1 MRRIMLVGPLG
12 DQHGRRSEPVRLSV
26 ITDEISQDLEYALG
40 VCADLGIRAVE
51 LRAVG
56 GANIVSQDQGSL
68 RRIKAILADGDFDVC
83 AISSPFLKCHLYEDG
98 APQGAMH
105 FATLAS
111 REEQWGIL
119 ERSHEVARLLGAPVV
134 RAFSFWR
141 IQNPE
146 EVRDEVADV
155 LSEAA
160 RRTESAGLKLG
171 LENEHT
177 CNVGTGE
184 EAGWMLG
191 HINSQSFGVI
201 WDPGNEAML
210 GSRPFPDGYDHI
222 RGRIAHVH
230 LKDVD
235 EKGNWVKVGTGVI
248 DYPGQLHALAEDGY
262 AGVLSLETHY
272 EDSDGGP
279 EEATRESVT
288 ALRELCRRAGVDLE
302 S

>member
-1 MRRIMLVGPLG
+1 M
-12 DQHGRRSEPVRLSV
+12 RLSV
-26 ITDEISQDLEYALG
+26 ITDEISQDLEHALG

-51 LRAVG
+51 LRAIG
-56 GANIVSQDQGSL
+56 GANIVSHDQSSL
-68 RRIKAILADGDFDVC
+68 RRIKGILAEGDFDVC
-83 AISSPFLKCHLYEDG
+83 AISSPFLKSHLYEG
-98 APQGAMH
+98 EAPQGAMH
-105 FATLAS
+105 FATPAS

-119 ERSHEVARLLGAPVV
+119 ERSLRVARFLGAPVV

-141 IQNPE
+141 IKNPE

-191 HINSQSFGVI
+191 HVNPQSFGVI

-222 RGRIAHVH
+222 RGRVAHVH

-235 EKGNWVKVGTGVI
+235 EEGNWVKVGTGVI

-262 AGVLSLETHY
+262 AGVLSLETHH
-272 EDSDGGP
+272 EVADGGL
-279 EEATRESVT
+279 EEATRESVA
-288 ALRELCRRAGVDLE
+288 ALRELCAQAGVQLE
-302 S
+302 A

>member
-1 MRRIMLVGPLG
+1 M
-12 DQHGRRSEPVRLSV
+12 RLSV
-26 ITDEISQDLEYALG
+26 ITDEISLDLEHALG
-40 VCADLGIRAVE
+40 VCAELGIGVVE

-56 GANIVSQDQGSL
+56 GANIVSHDQSSL
-68 RRIKAILADGDFDVC
+68 QQIKAILADGDFDVC
-83 AISSPFLKCHLYEDG
+83 AISSPFLKCHLHEGG

-105 FATLAS
+105 FATPAS
-111 REEQWGIL
+111 RAEQWGIL
-119 ERSHEVARLLGAPVV
+119 EHSLRVARLLGAPVV

-141 IQNPE
+141 VEKPE
-146 EVRDEVADV
+146 EVRQEVADV

-160 RRTESAGLKLG
+160 RRTASAGLMLA

-177 CNVGTGE
+177 CNIGTGA
-184 EAGWMLG
+184 EAGWVLG
-191 HINSQSFGVI
+191 HITSPSFGVI

-210 GSRPFPDGYDHI
+210 GSRPFPDGYGHI

-235 EKGNWVKVGTGVI
+235 EEGNWVRVGTGVI

-262 AGVLSLETHY
+262 AGGLSLETHY
-272 EDSDGGP
+272 EVADGGL
-279 EEATRESVT
+279 EQATRESVA
-288 ALRELCRRAGVDLE
+288 ALRELCGQAGVELE

>member
-1 MRRIMLVGPLG
+1 MC
-12 DQHGRRSEPVRLSV
+12 LSV
-26 ITDEISQDLEYALG
+26 ITDEISQDLGLALG
-40 VCADLGIRAVE
+40 VCADLGIRTVE

-56 GANIVSQDQGSL
+56 GTNIVSHDLGSL
-68 RRIKAILADGDFDVC
+68 QRIKSTLADGDFDVC
-83 AISSPFLKCHLYEDG
+83 AISSPFLKCHLYDGG
-98 APQGAMH
+98 APRGAMH
-105 FATLAS
+105 SATPAS

-119 ERSHEVARLLGAPVV
+119 ESSLRVARLLGAPVV

-141 IQNPE
+141 AEKPE
-146 EVRDEVADV
+146 EVREEVADV

-160 RRTESAGLKLG
+160 RHAESAGLVLG

-177 CNVGTGE
+177 CNIGTGI
-184 EAGWMLG
+184 EAGWVLG
-191 HINSQSFGVI
+191 RIASPSLGVI

-210 GSRPFPDGYDHI
+210 GSRPFPAGYGHI

-235 EKGNWVKVGTGVI
+235 VEGNWVRVGTGVI
-248 DYPGQLHALAEDGY
+248 DYPGQLRALAEDGY

-272 EDSDGGP
+272 EVAEGGL
-279 EEATRESVT
+279 EGATRESVA
-288 ALRELCRRAGVDLE
+288 ALRELCGRAGVELQ

>member
-1 MRRIMLVGPLG
+1 M
-12 DQHGRRSEPVRLSV
+12 RLSV
-26 ITDEISQDLEYALG
+26 ITDEISQDLDLALG
-40 VCADLGIRAVE
+40 VCADLGIRTVE

-56 GANIVSQDQGSL
+56 GTNIVSHDLGSL
-68 RRIKAILADGDFDVC
+68 QRIKSTLADGDFDVC
-83 AISSPFLKCHLYEDG
+83 AISSPFLKCHLYDGG

-105 FATLAS
+105 SATPAS

-119 ERSHEVARLLGAPVV
+119 ESSLRVARLLGAPVV

-141 IQNPE
+141 AEKPE
-146 EVRDEVADV
+146 EVREEVADV

-160 RRTESAGLKLG
+160 RRAESAGLVLG

-177 CNVGTGE
+177 CNIGTGI
-184 EAGWMLG
+184 EAGWVLG
-191 HINSQSFGVI
+191 RIASPSLGVI

-210 GSRPFPDGYDHI
+210 GSRPFPDGYGHI

-235 EKGNWVKVGTGVI
+235 VEGNWVRVGAGVI
-248 DYPGQLHALAEDGY
+248 DYPGQLRALAEDGY

-272 EDSDGGP
+272 EVAEGGL
-279 EEATRESVT
+279 EGATRESVA
-288 ALRELCRRAGVDLE
+288 ALRELCGRAGVELQ

>member
-1 MRRIMLVGPLG
+1 M
-12 DQHGRRSEPVRLSV
+12 RLSV
-26 ITDEISQDLEYALG
+26 ITDEISQDLERALE
-40 VCADLGIRAVE
+40 VCEDLELRTVE

-56 GANIVSQDQGSL
+56 DANIVSHDQSSL
-68 RRIKAILADGDFDVC
+68 RRIKALLADGGFDVC
-83 AISSPFLKCHLYEDG
+83 AISSPFLKCHLHEGG

-105 FATLAS
+105 FATPAS
-111 REEQWGIL
+111 REDQWAIL
-119 ERSHEVARLLGAPVV
+119 ERSLGVARLLGAPVV

-141 IQNPE
+141 VQNPE

-160 RRTESAGLKLG
+160 RRTESAGLMLG

-191 HINSQSFGVI
+191 HITSRSFGVI

-235 EKGNWVKVGTGVI
+235 EEGNWVKVGTGI
-248 DYPGQLHALAEDGY
+248 IEYPGQLHALAEDGY
-262 AGVLSLETHY
+262 AGALSLETHY
-272 EDSDGGP
+272 EDSYGGL
-279 EEATRESVT
+279 EEATRESVN
-288 ALRELCRRAGVDLE
+288 ALRELCEEAGVDLE